1 MDGQLAGAPPDDG
14 AVADLVGRYPALEAC
29 RGAIAAAL
37 ATIGDAL
44 EAGGTPLVCGNGG
57 SAADSEHLVA
67 DLVKGFLV
75 DRPIPE
81 RLRRELV
88 RLDGEEGAR
97 LGARLQGGLRAIALP
112 ASGTF
117 VTAMGNDVGFD
128 LVFAQQVLSL
138 GRPGDVLLTISTS
151 GASPDVIQAARV
163 GRAMGIAVVAL
174 TGRGGGRL
182 ADLADVAIRVPA
194 DRVHTVQELHV
205 PVYHALAMGLE
216 QRFFGGDR

>member
-1 MDGQLAGAPPDDG
+1 MDGQLAGAAPDDG
-14 AVADLVGRYPALEAC
+14 AVADLVGRYPTLEAC

-44 EAGGTPLVCGNGG
+44 EAGGTLLVCGNGG

-67 DLVKGFLV
+67 DLVKGFLL
-75 DRPIPE
+75 D

-163 GRAMGIAVVAL
+163 ARAMGIAVIAL

-216 QRFFGGDR
+216 LRFFGGDR